1 MFLSFSYTVSLI
13 PLLSYINGTV
23 VSLSCELTGYLPPS
37 PDIQWTRDNI
47 ILTNTDSKYIITNKL
62 GSGDAINSSGM
73 MTQSIISELTILNL
87 NQSDSGAYIYTVPD
101 TELQQILI
109 VTISKS
115 ITLFDIKSMIMCMSY
130 IFNYCLY

>member
-1 MFLSFSYTVSLI
+1 
-13 PLLSYINGTV
+13 
-23 VSLSCELTGYLPPS
+23 
-37 PDIQWTRDNI
+37 
-47 ILTNTDSKYIITNKL
+47 
-62 GSGDAINSSGM
+62 M

-87 NQSDSGAYIYTVPD
+87 NQSDSGAYICTVPD